1 MQQTLRPRFNP
12 FRSRGGFSLVEL
24 LTVIAIISILMTVG
38 AIGIGGITGGKG
50 VTNGVATAEALFE
63 EARGLAV
70 SKRTNAR
77 VLIARNLTGAPENN
91 LRLVAVAYQ
100 KTDPD
105 TGELESGWEL
115 SGRGSVLPDQVFFS
129 QDYSKKSHQGDSG
142 QLDTESFT
150 DFSQA
155 YNGEY
160 FYYEFNSEGICKT
173 PGASFV
179 IGSGAR
185 PPNATA
191 ETKPRVVGSAK
202 KDFGGFVIWRNGRT
216 SLFRSPT
223 QIGISDTSK
232 EF

>member
-1 MQQTLRPRFNP
+1 MQQNP
-12 FRSRGGFSLVEL
+12 LPCFTSYRSRGGFSLVEL

-50 VTNGVATAEALFE
+50 VTNGVATSEVLFE

-77 VLIARNLTGAPENN
+77 VLIARNLSGAPENN
-91 LRLVAVAYQ
+91 LRLIAVAFQ
-100 KTDPD
+100 KTDPV
-105 TGELESGWEL
+105 TGELQSDWEL
-115 SGRGSVLPDQVFFS
+115 SGRGSVLPDQTYFS
-129 QDYSKKSHQGDSG
+129 QDYSKKSHKGDGG

-150 DFSQA
+150 NFSQA

-160 FYYEFNSEGICKT
+160 FYYEFNSEGISQT

-179 IGSGAR
+179 IGTGAR
-185 PPNATA
+185 PPNASA

-216 SLFRSPT
+216 SVFRSPT
-223 QIGISDTSK
+223 QIGISDTAK